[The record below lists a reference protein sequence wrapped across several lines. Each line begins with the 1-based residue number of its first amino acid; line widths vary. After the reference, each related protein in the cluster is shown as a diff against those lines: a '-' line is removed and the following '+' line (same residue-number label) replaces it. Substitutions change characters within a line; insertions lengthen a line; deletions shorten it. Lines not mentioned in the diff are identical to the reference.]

1 MRKQELVRSVAEATG
16 QSESQAT
23 KSVNA
28 VFEAIQSSLANG
40 DEVTVSG
47 FGSFRVVE
55 RSARQ
60 GRNPQTGDSMTIAAR
75 KSPVFRPGSQLKR
88 AVES

>member
-1 MRKQELVRSVAEATG
+1 MRKQELVHSVAEATG
-16 QSESQAT
+16 QNEAQAT

-28 VFEAIQSSLANG
+28 VFDAIQNSLANG

-60 GRNPQTGDSMTIAAR
+60 GRNPQTGDTMTIAAR
-75 KSPVFRPGSQLKR
+75 KSPVFRPGTQLKR
-88 AVES
+88 AVED

>member
-1 MRKQELVRSVAEATG
+1 MRKQELVHSVAQATG
-16 QSESQAT
+16 QSEAQAA

-28 VFEAIQSSLANG
+28 VFETIQSSLASG
-40 DEVTVSG
+40 EEVTVSG

-75 KSPVFRPGSQLKR
+75 KSPVFRPGTQLKR
-88 AVES
+88 AVEG